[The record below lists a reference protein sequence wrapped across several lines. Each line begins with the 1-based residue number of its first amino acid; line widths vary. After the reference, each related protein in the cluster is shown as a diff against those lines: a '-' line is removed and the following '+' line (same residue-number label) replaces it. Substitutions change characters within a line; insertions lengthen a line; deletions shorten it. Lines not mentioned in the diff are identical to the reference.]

1 MFMRV
6 CKVVLSLILI
16 RCVSGGTGDK
26 IRCDIGHIGG
36 SQVGWAFIVHSEG
49 EVLSAQSC

>member
-1 MFMRV
+1 MGV
-6 CKVVLSLILI
+6 CWVLLNLILI

-36 SQVGWAFIVHSEG
+36 SQVGWAFMAHLEG
-49 EVLSAQSC
+49 EVMGAQSC